1 MSSTRLALVALVAA
15 CAAPSAVAEA
25 APPDNATTSVDR
37 FSLETGRL
45 GRSEIQLLT
54 VSAPPGA
61 VSGGQALFEV
71 RGVRPG
77 ERLRLTRNG
86 TAVRRDFARVGSDTR
101 RGSIGGLRRGAN
113 QVVAEVDRGGRKLRA
128 RLRVA
133 NHSIRGPII
142 SGPQQKPFFCRT
154 EDAGLGAARD
164 TDCSAAAR
172 VEWFYRSAL
181 DQGYERLDDPFAP
194 YPGDVM
200 RTTTSSGE
208 TVPWVVRVE
217 SRTINRGITRI
228 AVLDDPAA
236 RGREAPLDPA
246 WNGRMTYAFGESC
259 GVGYQQGRNS
269 VSDVLGGLPVGLS
282 GDSIFATIYGLADR
296 IGEGDVVAISTMTTF
311 GVYCNPLV
319 SAESLM
325 MIQEHVA
332 EQFGA
337 PIERVV
343 GVGGSG
349 GALQQ
354 YNAVNNYPGLLDGAL
369 PVASFTDIP
378 STAMTVVDCGLL
390 GDYWRS
396 TALDWSDAQKAA
408 VAGHRTARICP
419 DWEDTFLSRL
429 DPARGCDGA
438 VPDEVRYDR
447 LRNPD
452 GVRCTLQDAT
462 ASFWGRDRETGFARR
477 PYDNVGVQYGLRA
490 LRSGAISPE
499 QFVDLNRRIGG
510 FDLDARNT
518 AARTRM
524 EPAVARRAYR
534 FGLVI
539 GRGSLPR
546 TPVIDLATYLD
557 LIPVADIHDIVRP
570 FQVRARL
577 AQRTGSTASQSI
589 WRGVSTPP
597 DGRIALDEWIDQLED
612 SDAAGRP
619 AAVRTVR
626 PPAAQD
632 SCVLAPAGSR
642 ADLPD
647 GLTLPLGPRVPLAP
661 DAASGSSPGLAFPIG
676 AFIPNE
682 QKAGEGVC
690 DAAFPAISSVRTQA
704 GGPFADDKIKCRRK
718 PVDPGDYRG
727 ALRDTRIQELRAIF
741 RDGVCDWSKPA
752 VGDVE
757 RSIVWPSLGDGRG
770 NDRPSTLRWR
780 AASSG

>member
-1 MSSTRLALVALVAA
+1 MIRGGRSGVALLALVATG
-15 CAAPSAVAEA
+15 AAPSASA
-25 APPDNATTSVDR
+25 ADVSVDR
-37 FSLETGRL
+37 FSLETEPPAAD
-45 GRSEIQLLT
+45 EIQLVT
-54 VSAPPGA
+54 VSAPPRA

-71 RGVRPG
+71 RGVRSG

-86 TAVRRDFARVGSDTR
+86 SAVRRDFTAVGADTR
-101 RGSIGGLRRGAN
+101 RGSVGGLRRGSN
-113 QVVAEVDRGGRKLRA
+113 RIVAEVDRGGRELRA
-128 RLRVA
+128 ELRVV

-154 EDAGLGAARD
+154 EDAGLGAPRD
-164 TDCSAAAR
+164 ADCSAAPR
-172 VEWFYRSAL
+172 VEWFYRSVL
-181 DQGYERLDDPFAP
+181 DQGYERLEDPFAP

-200 RTTTSSGE
+200 RTTTSAGE

-228 AVLDDPAA
+228 AVLDDPAS

-269 VSDVLGGLPVGLS
+269 PADVLGGLPLGLS
-282 GDSIFATIYGLADR
+282 TDSIFATIYGLADR

-325 MIQEHVA
+325 MIHEHVA
-332 EQFGA
+332 ERFGA

-396 TALDWSDAQKAA
+396 TALEWSDAQKAA

-429 DPARGCDGA
+429 DPARGCASA

-447 LRNPD
+447 KSNPD

-462 ASFWGRDRETGFARR
+462 AGFWGRDPETGFARR
-477 PYDNVGVQYGLRA
+477 PYDNIGVQYGLRA

-518 AARTRM
+518 ADRTEM
-524 EPAVARRAYR
+524 EPAVAHRAYR

-577 AQRTGSTASQSI
+577 ARTGSTASQSI

-597 DGRIALDEWIDQLED
+597 DGRIAIDQWIDRLEGAG
-612 SDAAGRP
+612 AAGRP
-619 AAVRTVR
+619 AAVRMVR
-626 PPAAQD
+626 PAVAQD

-647 GLTLPLGPRVPLAP
+647 GLTLPLGVRLPLAP
-661 DAASGSSPGLAFPIG
+661 DAASGSSPTLAFPIG

-682 QKAGEGVC
+682 QKAGEGLC

-704 GGPFADDKIKCRRK
+704 GGPFADDNIKCRRK
-718 PVDPGDYRG
+718 PVDPGDYGG
-727 ALRDTRIQELRAIF
+727 ALSADQIRELRGIF
-741 RDGVCDWSKPA
+741 RGGVCNWSRPP

-757 RSIVWPSLGDGRG
+757 RSIPWPSLGDGRG
-770 NDRPSTLRWR
+770 NDRPSSLRWN